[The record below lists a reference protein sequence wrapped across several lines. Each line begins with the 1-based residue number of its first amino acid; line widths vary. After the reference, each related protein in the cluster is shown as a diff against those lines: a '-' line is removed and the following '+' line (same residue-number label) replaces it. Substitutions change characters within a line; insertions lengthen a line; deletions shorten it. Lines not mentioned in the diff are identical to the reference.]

1 MLMESYFGAP
11 PCQPLI
17 CFALLFLVLN
27 WGLYMYLSLFLLLLN
42 LAQFAYLTD
51 FIQISRVVSNLT

>member
-1 MLMESYFGAP
+1 
-11 PCQPLI
+11 
-17 CFALLFLVLN
+17 
-27 WGLYMYLSLFLLLLN
+27 MYLCLFLLLLN